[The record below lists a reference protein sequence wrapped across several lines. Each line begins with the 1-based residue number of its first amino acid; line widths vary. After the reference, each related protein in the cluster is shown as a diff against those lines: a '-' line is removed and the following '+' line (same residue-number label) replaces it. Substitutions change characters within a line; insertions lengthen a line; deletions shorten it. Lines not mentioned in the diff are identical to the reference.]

1 MDDFA
6 PQYDDSQRQR
16 WWQQFLQQQQQ
27 LYAQQMQTLHRAQPW
42 NQPAMSRFANPLV
55 GSDAPMAGDR
65 ITDPQAAIMG
75 YFMQQGGEGGGMSPM
90 LEQYLMTGN
99 AGPVGEY

>member
-16 WWQQFLQQQQQ
+16 WWQQFLAQQQQRM
-27 LYAQQMQTLHRAQPW
+27 AQQTQALHQMQPW
-42 NQPAMSRFANPLV
+42 NRPAMSRFSNPLV
-55 GSDAPMAGDR
+55 GSDAPSYGDR

-75 YFMQQGGEGGGMSPM
+75 YFMQNQGGSGGINPM

-99 AGPVGEY
+99 AGAVGEY